1 MIILTVGSTYLVASV
16 AAAYLWV
23 NIHDLPVAAISN
35 LWSPLKCIED
45 HGCPLQRVFA
55 ADWPKA
61 TVKPLAITEEI
72 KVAREIMSWVDFKD
86 HGHER

>member
-1 MIILTVGSTYLVASV
+1 
-16 AAAYLWV
+16 
-23 NIHDLPVAAISN
+23 
-35 LWSPLKCIED
+35 
-45 HGCPLQRVFA
+45 VFA